1 MGLAVV
7 ALEMIT
13 PDGRVIMVQMLRL
26 CVTPILS
33 SAHARRKGRAGLRW
47 ICLFLM
53 IGLIIQFAL
62 GMILNLYGTIPAA
75 DAQASYLQEIETAPG
90 MLTAHALLGLLV
102 LAAAAIL
109 LLRAIA
115 LRDMTVITLVVA
127 GLAALLGAFAAGEVF
142 VKNGE
147 NSASLCMTI
156 LTGAALLCYA
166 SLQAILGAQRPLA
179 RESVVAHRAD
189 IRN

>member
-1 MGLAVV
+1 
-7 ALEMIT
+7 
-13 PDGRVIMVQMLRL
+13 MVQMLRQRL
-26 CVTPILS
+26 MPILS
-33 SAHARRKGRAGLRW
+33 TAHARRKGRAGLRW
-47 ICLFLM
+47 ICLVLL

-75 DAQASYLQEIETAPG
+75 DARASYLQEIETAPG

-102 LAAAAIL
+102 LATAAIL

-115 LRDMTVITLVVA
+115 LRDMAVITLVVA

-147 NSASLCMTI
+147 DSASLSMAI
-156 LTGAALLCYA
+156 LTAAALLCYTG
-166 SLQAILGAQRPLA
+166 LQAILGGQQRA
-179 RESVVAHRAD
+179 RRRRPTAHR
-189 IRN
+189 

>member
-1 MGLAVV
+1 
-7 ALEMIT
+7 
-13 PDGRVIMVQMLRL
+13 MLRL
-26 CVTPILS
+26 SLMPILS
-33 SAHARRKGRAGLRW
+33 SAHARRKGGAGLRW
-47 ICLFLM
+47 ICLVLL

-75 DAQASYLQEIETAPG
+75 DARASYLQEIETAPG

-115 LRDMTVITLVVA
+115 LRDLRVITLVVA
-127 GLAALLGAFAAGEVF
+127 GLVALLGAFAAGEVF

-147 NSASLCMTI
+147 NSASLSMAI

-166 SLQAILGAQRPLA
+166 GLQAILGGQRPLA
-179 RESVVAHRAD
+179 REGAVAHRAD
-189 IRN
+189 VRN

>member
-1 MGLAVV
+1 
-7 ALEMIT
+7 
-13 PDGRVIMVQMLRL
+13 MLRQCL
-26 CVTPILS
+26 MPIFS
-33 SAHARRKGRAGLRW
+33 TAHARREGRAGLRW
-47 ICLFLM
+47 ICLVLL

-75 DAQASYLQEIETAPG
+75 DARASYLQEIETAPG

-115 LRDMTVITLVVA
+115 LRDMTVITLVAA
-127 GLAALLGAFAAGEVF
+127 GLAALLGAFASGEVF

-147 NSASLCMTI
+147 NSASLSMAI

-166 SLQAILGAQRPLA
+166 GLQAILGGQRPVA
-179 RESVVAHRAD
+179 REGAVARHAD
-189 IRN
+189 VSN

>member
-1 MGLAVV
+1 
-7 ALEMIT
+7 
-13 PDGRVIMVQMLRL
+13 MLRQCL
-26 CVTPILS
+26 MPILS
-33 SAHARRKGRAGLRW
+33 TAHARRKGRAGLRR
-47 ICLFLM
+47 ICLVLL

-75 DAQASYLQEIETAPG
+75 DAGASYLQEIETAPG

-115 LRDMTVITLVVA
+115 LRDMTVITLVTA
-127 GLAALLGAFAAGEVF
+127 GLAAVLGAFASGEVF

-147 NSASLCMTI
+147 NSASLSMAI
-156 LTGAALLCYA
+156 LTGVALLCYA
-166 SLQAILGAQRPLA
+166 GLQAILGGQRLLA
-179 RESVVAHRAD
+179 PEEAVAHRAD
-189 IRN
+189 VSN